1 MSKILSI
8 LAIFLSL
15 YSFGLSE
22 NNQANNNSRE
32 STGGAQTLEDILKR
46 QNGEIVDY
54 DFRKNA
60 LGPMGE
66 NSSTTIPLG
75 TLGLTSDAEIFRQ
88 LRYNEANINVS
99 SKTAASEILVQDS
112 GMSWL
117 TMREGPLLQYGGLAL
132 IGMIALL
139 SFFYLVRGRI
149 PVEEGLSGI
158 TIERFKPV
166 ERFAH
171 WLLASSF
178 ILLGLTGILTLFG
191 RTFLIP
197 IIGHETFSIIA
208 IGSKWIHNNVSW
220 AFMLSLVIIFVFW
233 VVHNIPTKLDI
244 KWILKGGGIFSAHS
258 HPSARKFNA
267 GQKLI
272 FWVVIILGTSVSAS
286 GLSLLFPFE
295 FPMFAATFAKLNS
308 IGVTGLL
315 GMDPLPTNLL
325 PHEEMQLSQ
334 IWHSIV
340 AFIMMAVIIAHIYI
354 GSVGMVGAYDAMGS
368 GQVDVNWAKQH
379 QKPSKDNKVIT
390 PAE

>member
-60 LGPMGE
+60 LGPMGK

-139 SFFYLVRGRI
+139 SFFYLV
-149 PVEEGLSGI
+149 
-158 TIERFKPV
+158 
-166 ERFAH
+166 
-171 WLLASSF
+171 
-178 ILLGLTGILTLFG
+178 
-191 RTFLIP
+191 
-197 IIGHETFSIIA
+197 
-208 IGSKWIHNNVSW
+208 
-220 AFMLSLVIIFVFW
+220 
-233 VVHNIPTKLDI
+233 
-244 KWILKGGGIFSAHS
+244 
-258 HPSARKFNA
+258 
-267 GQKLI
+267 
-272 FWVVIILGTSVSAS
+272 
-286 GLSLLFPFE
+286 
-295 FPMFAATFAKLNS
+295 
-308 IGVTGLL
+308 
-315 GMDPLPTNLL
+315 
-325 PHEEMQLSQ
+325 
-334 IWHSIV
+334 
-340 AFIMMAVIIAHIYI
+340 
-354 GSVGMVGAYDAMGS
+354 
-368 GQVDVNWAKQH
+368 
-379 QKPSKDNKVIT
+379 
-390 PAE
+390 

>member
-208 IGSKWIHNNVSW
+208 IGSKWIH
-220 AFMLSLVIIFVFW
+220 I
-233 VVHNIPTKLDI
+233 
-244 KWILKGGGIFSAHS
+244 
-258 HPSARKFNA
+258 
-267 GQKLI
+267 
-272 FWVVIILGTSVSAS
+272 
-286 GLSLLFPFE
+286 
-295 FPMFAATFAKLNS
+295 MFH
-308 IGVTGLL
+308 G
-315 GMDPLPTNLL
+315 PLC
-325 PHEEMQLSQ
+325 
-334 IWHSIV
+334 
-340 AFIMMAVIIAHIYI
+340 
-354 GSVGMVGAYDAMGS
+354 
-368 GQVDVNWAKQH
+368 
-379 QKPSKDNKVIT
+379 
-390 PAE
+390 